1 MAGNSEG
8 AKKGAQTKKEKYGP
22 DFHSRAGSMG
32 ARLGTPGYFGKLKA
46 TDPDKL
52 KQISTDAAHKSAEA
66 RRIRKAQVE
75 VRSDT
80 AEDIRQE
87 D

>member
-1 MAGNSEG
+1 MAGNSAG

-22 DFHSRAGSMG
+22 DFHSRAGSLG

-46 TDPDKL
+46 TDPEKL

-66 RRIRKAQVE
+66 RRARKAQDE
-75 VRSDT
+75 VRDDST
-80 AEDIRQE
+80 ETVREAS
-87 D
+87 

>member
-1 MAGNSEG
+1 MAGNSESN
-8 AKKGAQTKKEKYGP
+8 KRSAQTKKEKYGP

-52 KQISTDAAHKSAEA
+52 KQLSSDAGHKSAEA
-66 RRIRKAQVE
+66 KRARKE
-75 VRSDT
+75 STELRDGT
-80 AEDIRQE
+80 TEDIRE
-87 D
+87 GN

>member
-46 TDPDKL
+46 TDPEKL
-52 KQISTDAAHKSAEA
+52 KQISTDAAHKSADA
-66 RRIRKAQVE
+66 RRARKAQDE
-75 VRSDT
+75 VRNGT
-80 AEDIRQE
+80 TEDIRE
-87 D
+87 TD

>member
-1 MAGNSEG
+1 MAGNSAG

-22 DFHSRAGSMG
+22 DFHSRAGSLG

-52 KQISTDAAHKSAEA
+52 KKLSSDAGHKSAEVKRA
-66 RRIRKAQVE
+66 RKQETE
-75 VRSDT
+75 VRGDTSD
-80 AEDIRQE
+80 EVRE
-87 D
+87 GV

>member
-46 TDPDKL
+46 TDPEKL
-52 KQISTDAAHKSAEA
+52 KQISTDAAQKSAEA
-66 RRIRKAQVE
+66 RRARKAQAE
-75 VRSDT
+75 IRGEST
-80 AEDIRQE
+80 EDIRE
-87 D
+87 GN

>member
-1 MAGNSEG
+1 MAGNSESN
-8 AKKGAQTKKEKYGP
+8 KRSAQTKKEKYGP

-46 TDPDKL
+46 TDPEKL

-66 RRIRKAQVE
+66 RRARKARNE
-75 VRSDT
+75 VRDDPSET
-80 AEDIRQE
+80 VRETS
-87 D
+87 

>member
-1 MAGNSEG
+1 MAGNSESN
-8 AKKGAQTKKEKYGP
+8 KRSAQTKKEKYGA

-52 KQISTDAAHKSAEA
+52 KTLSSAAGKKSAEA
-66 RRIRKAQVE
+66 KRARKAQDE
-75 VRSDT
+75 IRDDT
-80 AEDIRQE
+80 AEGVRE
-87 D
+87 AN

>member
-46 TDPDKL
+46 TDPEKL
-52 KQISTDAAHKSAEA
+52 KQISTDAAHRSAEA
-66 RRIRKAQVE
+66 RRARKAQTE
-75 VRSDT
+75 IRNDTTKTVRE
-80 AEDIRQE
+80 ED
-87 D
+87 